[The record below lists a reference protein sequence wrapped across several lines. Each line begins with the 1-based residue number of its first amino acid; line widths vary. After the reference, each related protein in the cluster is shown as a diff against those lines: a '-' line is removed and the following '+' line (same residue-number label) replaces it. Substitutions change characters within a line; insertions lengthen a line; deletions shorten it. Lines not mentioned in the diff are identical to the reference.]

1 MTPRDRRELVAEL
14 RKLRGAEP
22 LKQVEWTQAL
32 GGTAL
37 VQSSPVLRIGHVP
50 AGTYVTVATMFRT
63 HILCTCVRLCVLT
76 HAMCAVQVGRWQG

>member
-63 HILCTCVRLCVLT
+63 LVVFACVRTCVLT
-76 HAMCAVQVGRWQG
+76 HVCCAGGTVARLN